1 MRRRGGYTLVELLV
15 AMVVTGLVV
24 VMGGRWI
31 VHQTKSRFLSDR
43 RIDLAEELSMLRE
56 ELFQDIHH
64 GRILSFSRDRLLV
77 LRSRSGVPDT
87 VVWALRDGALV
98 RERDGAGTPRLG
110 RLESVRV
117 EWDPVPVP
125 GRPASANTWWDLDS
139 DQNGRIDGFEL
150 DALLSIAVRID
161 GTYRTIPGMP
171 QERESL
177 TVRVPAAG
185 L

>member
-1 MRRRGGYTLVELLV
+1 LRRRAGYTLVELLV

-43 RIDLAEELSMLRE
+43 RIDVAEEMSMLRE

-64 GRILSFSRDRLLV
+64 GRILSFSRERLLV
-77 LRSRSGVPDT
+77 LRSRSGVSDT
-87 VVWALRDGALV
+87 VVWTLRDGALL
-98 RERDGAGTPRLG
+98 RGRDGSEAVRLG
-110 RLESVRV
+110 RLENLRV
-117 EWDPVPVP
+117 DWEPIPLPDRP
-125 GRPASANTWWDLDS
+125 GRGNLWWEMDS
-139 DQNGRIDGFEL
+139 SQNGSIDGYEL
-150 DALLSIAVRID
+150 EGLLSIAVRIE
-161 GTYRTIPGMP
+161 GVYRTIPGMP